1 MRWWGPVVDRDDDFT
16 PFLTAHLP
24 VRVTL
29 LRRLSLVLV
38 LTGFGIALGVV
49 LRHGE
54 QVQLAGLTA
63 LETTVYLMLIDLPT
77 RRLHRYSRV
86 GADFALLHLL
96 ATVALVGWSWL
107 LPLAD
112 SAANGHGAPVLAGL
126 LGGPHPTS
134 TGLYRLLAWAL
145 GLLAVAGGVV
155 LHVLIHRLGRS
166 LNAATHDEHP
176 D

>member
-1 MRWWGPVVDRDDDFT
+1 MRWWGPVVDREDDFT

-38 LTGFGIALGVV
+38 LAGFGIALSVV
-49 LRHGE
+49 LRHAE
-54 QVQLAGLTA
+54 QVQLAGVTA
-63 LETTVYLMLIDLPT
+63 LETMVYLLLIDLPT

-86 GADFALLHLL
+86 GADYALLHLL
-96 ATVALVGWSWL
+96 ATVALIGWTWL

-112 SAANGHGAPVLAGL
+112 SSAGGHGAPVLAGL
-126 LGGPHPTS
+126 LGNPHPPS
-134 TGLYRLLAWAL
+134 TGAYRGLAWGLA
-145 GLLAVAGGVV
+145 LLAVAGGFV
-155 LHVLIHRLGRS
+155 LHVLIHRLGQTLDAVRRDD
-166 LNAATHDEHP
+166 LP